1 MTNVVTINYVTLS
14 EPSAMLTF
22 DPVALFVPMSMNA
35 WSKAQPSRRAWRD
48 ALGGPNRIHAEYVEL
63 TFTNDLVGLETD
75 CIGCRVLTLSLPAI
89 ARMMLASGN
98 MQKWNQALC
107 SAKTENGRTA
117 HMRKWLRTFLLPA
130 DAAIVEEHMKQSHRR
145 ATEHVERSQKCLHD
159 T

>member
-1 MTNVVTINYVTLS
+1 MSEVVAVIFVTLS

-22 DPVALFVPMSMNA
+22 DPVALFVPMSLNA

-48 ALGGPNRIHAEYVEL
+48 ALGGPNRIRATYVEL
-63 TFTNDLVGLETD
+63 TLTGDLVSFETD
-75 CIGCRVLTLSLPAI
+75 CVGCPVLTLSLPAI

-117 HMRKWLRTFLLPA
+117 HMRKWLRTFLRPA
-130 DAAIVEEHMKQSHRR
+130 DATIVEEHMRQLHQRV
-145 ATEHVERSQKCLHD
+145 TEQVERS
-159 T
+159 